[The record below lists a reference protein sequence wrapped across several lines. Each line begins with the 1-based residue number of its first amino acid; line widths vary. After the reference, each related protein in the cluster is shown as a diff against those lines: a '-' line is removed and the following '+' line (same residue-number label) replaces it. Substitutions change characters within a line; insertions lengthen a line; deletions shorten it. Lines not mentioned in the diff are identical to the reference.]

1 MRTSFFVITLSMLM
15 FCVNNAVFAGSALSP
30 DPSPAPP
37 PTSVSTDLEA
47 KIDGQHDLMYESTL
61 FSDGT
66 LSYGAGVY
74 SGGGD
79 AKSGVSASV
88 TENILEKKNAFAT
101 ESTVNGTG
109 AACAYTQYGA
119 NATNVTAVND
129 GGITVTNSNVQVTS
143 SSSSVS
149 R

>member
-1 MRTSFFVITLSMLM
+1 MRTSFFVIMLSMLM
-15 FCVNNAVFAGSALSP
+15 FVVNDAVFAGSALSP
-30 DPSPAPP
+30 DPAPA

-47 KIDGQHDLMYESTL
+47 EIAGQHDLMYESTS

-88 TENILEKKNAFAT
+88 TENLIEKKNAFTT
-101 ESTVNGTG
+101 ETIVNGTG
-109 AACAYTQYGA
+109 AACASTQYGA
-119 NATNVTAVND
+119 TATNVTAVND